1 MNRSYSVHN
10 VFDAKFRTLE
20 LDGEWKEAIGSPE
33 LSGSWFVYGPPKN
46 GKTSFAMKLAKYL
59 TRFRRVAYNSI
70 EEGLSLS
77 IKMAMKRV
85 NMLEVGGRLVL
96 VKKDFGE
103 LTAYLKQ
110 HKSPD
115 VVVIDSVQFLELKF
129 EEYKQLKSMFP
140 SKLFIY
146 VSHIEGRLPDGL
158 TARKIFRDA
167 NVSFRI
173 EGFKGFP
180 VSRYGGDG
188 EPIVISEEKAMEYW
202 GS

>member
-85 NMLEVGGRLVL
+85 NMLEVGRRLVL
-96 VKKDFGE
+96 IKKDFSE
-103 LTAYLKQ
+103 LIAYLKQ

-115 VVVIDSVQFLELKF
+115 IIVIDSVQFLELKF
-129 EEYKQLKSMFP
+129 EEYKQLKTMFP

-146 VSHIEGRLPDGL
+146 ISHVEGRLPDGM
-158 TARKIFRDA
+158 TARKIWRDA
-167 NVSFRI
+167 NVVFQV

-180 VSRYGGDG
+180 VSRYGGG
-188 EPIVISEEKAMEYW
+188 EPVVIGVDSSAEYW
-202 GS
+202 GD